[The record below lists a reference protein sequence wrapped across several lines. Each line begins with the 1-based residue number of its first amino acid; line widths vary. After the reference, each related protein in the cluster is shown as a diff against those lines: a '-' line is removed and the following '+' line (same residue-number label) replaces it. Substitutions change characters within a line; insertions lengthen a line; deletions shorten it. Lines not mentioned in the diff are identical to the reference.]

1 MDIYVGHPSRIDFEG
16 ELYTPLRESSFNE
29 DHNLVFPHEESGLFD
44 SKAFLRDE
52 ADVFLAEVSKPS
64 TGLGIELG
72 WADLFDVPVIG
83 LFRRG
88 SEPSFSLKPVTRR
101 LIEYSDEDELVR
113 NVKDSVEELNGED
126 R

>member
-1 MDIYVGHPSRIDFEG
+1 MDIYLGHSSRIDFEG
-16 ELYTPLRESSFNE
+16 ELYSPLRESSLNE

-72 WADLFDVPVIG
+72 WANSFGVPIICV
-83 LFRRG
+83 LKNG
-88 SEPSFSLKPVTRR
+88 SEPSNALEALDCKKMVYRNKV
-101 LIEYSDEDELVR
+101 ELVD
-113 NVKDSVEELNGED
+113 KLQEELKSL
-126 R
+126 